1 MEGPHKQGYV
11 MTGNSQHEVG
21 VPIFNS
27 EVQKYILI
35 KLTIHLFPPLCLPPL
50 FLPSIVSF
58 PLVYKQAVN
67 SSNLKNNK
75 NKISIIYN
83 PLQYFLAPFCSKT
96 PQRSSL
102 SILLSMSLYTH
113 FLPFLKSM
121 DLLSDYTHLT
131 VISSSSMTLN

>member
-1 MEGPHKQGYV
+1 MYLCSYKIKFS
-11 MTGNSQHEVG
+11 TCR
-21 VPIFNS
+21 
-27 EVQKYILI
+27 LI
-35 KLTIHLFPPLCLPPL
+35 VISIKNIIPGLTSLSGIIKFP
-50 FLPSIVSF
+50 PSIVSF